1 MSSNDMLIKRLSL
14 SKIGDL
20 LKDRLGEEAE
30 DYVFPEDFEKA
41 VVDIDFKAI
50 VFEGQQKPY
59 DLIVIGDAVTD
70 IRLFYENANNANAVK
85 SVTFLGGNQTKIA
98 PYLFYGNPNLTE
110 LDIPDTMTEIGQY
123 AFQYTGIT
131 SLDLSN
137 VLVINGSILSNS
149 AISYVLLNPR
159 ATVLQNAFSTTSNL
173 KTMGIEGGGYDIELV
188 NNGHTVFPYINSS
201 SLQSVVVPD
210 GYTDIQ
216 CLSASPSLT
225 SVTIPDSV
233 VTIRPNCFYNDSSLL
248 SITANNAVNGS
259 DVTSVFSNC
268 SSLQTVLLPKIGQ
281 IGNTYF
287 SKCVSLISVQLGSIG
302 YPITTCTNSAFSG
315 CTNPSTVVTVY
326 TTEYMVSLLLTN
338 IRTGLTR
345 GTIVIK
351 AASNLTYN
359 GTSYQA
365 GDTVVTSTV

>member
-1 MSSNDMLIKRLSL
+1 MLIKRLSL

-59 DLIVIGDAVTD
+59 DLIVIGDAVCD
-70 IRLFYENANNANAVK
+70 VRLFYENSQNANAVK
-85 SVTFLGGNQTKIA
+85 SVTFVGGNQTKLS

-110 LDIPDTMTEIGQY
+110 LDIPDSVTEVGMYLLQ
-123 AFQYTGIT
+123 ATGIT

-137 VLVINGSILSNS
+137 VLVIGGSILSNS

-159 ATVLQNAFSTTSNL
+159 ASVAQNAFASTSNL

-188 NNGHTVFPYINSS
+188 NNGHTVLPYINSS
-201 SLQSVVVPD
+201 NLWSVVIPD

-233 VTIRPNCFYNDSSLL
+233 VTIRSSCFNGDSSLL

-259 DVTSVFSNC
+259 NVTGVFTNC

-281 IGNTYF
+281 LGNTYF

-302 YPITTCTNSAFSG
+302 YPITACTNSVFSG

-326 TTEYMVSLLLTN
+326 TTQDMVSLLLTN
-338 IRTGLTR
+338 IRTGLTK

-351 AASNLTYN
+351 AATDMEYN